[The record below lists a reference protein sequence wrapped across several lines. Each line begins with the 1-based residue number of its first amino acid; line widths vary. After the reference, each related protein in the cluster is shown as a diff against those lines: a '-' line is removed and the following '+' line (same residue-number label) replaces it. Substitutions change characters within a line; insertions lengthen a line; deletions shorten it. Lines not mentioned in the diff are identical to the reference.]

1 MGLVVGRSGRMV
13 GCMLGRVGS
22 SMMEAGELD
31 STKGCSC
38 CCGSSCSVEAMAVRW
53 SL

>member
-22 SMMEAGELD
+22 SMMEAGERD
-31 STKGCSC
+31 STKGCSYC
-38 CCGSSCSVEAMAVRW
+38 CSSGCFVGTVAVRCP
-53 SL
+53 L